1 MSDREGSDGAGD
13 VADDEYDDAYDD
25 AYDEGYDDAESGR
38 RREVSPATRRGVL
51 VGLVVGALVMAG
63 LGFRSLTAN
72 DRGTQPRSVADQAF
86 VDALQPTLSLYPQ
99 RARAGSPVRMVV
111 TGSGCRA
118 GSSAELSVVELGSRR
133 TVADTGRLLLR
144 RRVTVSNAG
153 EWSAS
158 PLILSEQQSAYQ
170 VTISCPRFGL
180 GELDAPDAGLQPGP
194 VTVSDVLVLAGPAE
208 MRRLAVVPEVA
219 PSGVPLDVRVRGDGC
234 EGDDAVVTGQLVGWS
249 DGDVESTFAFTAP
262 VSVDGSWNATVRI
275 PSAQAAGTFFV
286 DAVCSTG
293 LTYPSESL
301 FFVDRGVVVVPT
313 PGAPGGSSTD
323 IPDATPGQPVDGT
336 PTYTG

>member
-1 MSDREGSDGAGD
+1 VSDPEVSDGAGD
-13 VADDEYDDAYDD
+13 VADDYDD
-25 AYDEGYDDAESGR
+25 AYDEGYDDAEAGR

-51 VGLVVGALVMAG
+51 VGLVVGALAMAG
-63 LGFRSLTAN
+63 LGFRAITA
-72 DRGTQPRSVADQAF
+72 DDSGTQPRSVADQAF

-111 TGSGCRA
+111 TGTGCRA

-133 TVADTGRLLLR
+133 TVEDTGRLLLR

-153 EWSAS
+153 DWSAS
-158 PLILSEQQSAYQ
+158 PLILSDQQSAFQ

-180 GELDAPDAGLQPGP
+180 GEHAAPDAGLQPGP
-194 VTVSDVLVLAGPAE
+194 VPVSDVLVLAGPAE

-219 PSGVPLDVRVRGDGC
+219 PSGAPLDVRVRGDGC
-234 EGDDAVVTGQLVGWS
+234 EGDDAVVTGQLVGHS
-249 DGDVESTFAFTAP
+249 DGDVASTFAFTAP
-262 VSVDGSWNATVRI
+262 VSTDGSWNATVRI
-275 PSAQAAGTFFV
+275 PSAQASGTFFV

-313 PGAPGGSSTD
+313 PGGGSSTD
-323 IPDATPGQPVDGT
+323 LPDATPGQPVDGT